1 MSDQKT
7 QMTLKFSELRRKA
20 ILFTNLSPDTELSFS
35 KFVHDMPYEC
45 RLGLAEDMA
54 RYCEEN
60 AHD

>member
-1 MSDQKT
+1 MTDNPQT
-7 QMTLKFSELRRKA
+7 TLKFSELRCKA
-20 ILFTNLSPDTELSFS
+20 ILFANLSPDTPASFS
-35 KFVHDMPYEC
+35 KIVHDMPYEC